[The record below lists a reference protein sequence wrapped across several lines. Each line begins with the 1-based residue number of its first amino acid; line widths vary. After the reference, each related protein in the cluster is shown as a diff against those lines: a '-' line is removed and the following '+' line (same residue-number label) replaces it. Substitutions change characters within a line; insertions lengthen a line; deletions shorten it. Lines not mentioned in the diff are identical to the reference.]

1 LTVDSGS
8 SATIESKSAP
18 GHGRRGLR
26 SFEGEPVEKGQSL
39 FGSEQSVLILTSLEP
54 DQVRNI
60 IGLGNLNSLLRGFS
74 MSKEKRGCVIL

>member
-1 LTVDSGS
+1 
-8 SATIESKSAP
+8 
-18 GHGRRGLR
+18 
-26 SFEGEPVEKGQSL
+26 VEKGQSL